1 MRNCKEMQTYLN
13 KMIFFP
19 TCVVQFLIP
28 LSWNRLL
35 SEQGRRFSKEDE
47 KFTLKKNFFLFS
59 NVKECHEI
67 CFWAFG
73 ETTCKLSGFLFAC
86 YTGTMLLWQ
95 IVSLQYI
102 SMFSRLLCHI
112 GEKISK
118 SVCIF
123 NLICLNLLHN

>member
-1 MRNCKEMQTYLN
+1 MVC
-13 KMIFFP
+13 FP
-19 TCVVQFLIP
+19 TCFVQFLIP

-73 ETTCKLSGFLFAC
+73 EDN
-86 YTGTMLLWQ
+86 M
-95 IVSLQYI
+95 
-102 SMFSRLLCHI
+102 
-112 GEKISK
+112 
-118 SVCIF
+118 
-123 NLICLNLLHN
+123 